1 MLNNTAQ
8 NYRPFIL
15 TAFHCID
22 IGIPNIQNDRDE
34 NDGVLEPYEI
44 EESEGWLVRFGFKHT
59 SCEGSTIGNVY
70 TFDDTE
76 FRAAWH
82 PTDFALVE
90 LQDDILR
97 DEPSVGQKV
106 WLGKDQTG
114 NIPSTV
120 TCIHHPAGDVMKYTY
135 DGESPSIT
143 NFGGTNNSH
152 WFVDDWDI
160 GNTEGGSSGSPL
172 FDQNKRVIGQD
183 HAGDGKPI
191 CDEDKGTYFGS
202 LSLSWDGGGDS
213 TTQLSCWLIPFGIR
227 KCP

>member
-1 MLNNTAQ
+1 
-8 NYRPFIL
+8 
-15 TAFHCID
+15 
-22 IGIPNIQNDRDE
+22 
-34 NDGVLEPYEI
+34 
-44 EESEGWLVRFGFKHT
+44 
-59 SCEGSTIGNVY
+59 
-70 TFDDTE
+70 
-76 FRAAWH
+76 
-82 PTDFALVE
+82 
-90 LQDDILR
+90 
-97 DEPSVGQKV
+97 
-106 WLGKDQTG
+106 
-114 NIPSTV
+114 
-120 TCIHHPAGDVMKYTY
+120 MKYTY

-213 TTQLSCWLIPFGIR
+213 TTQLSCWLKPSG
-227 KCP
+227 